1 MIYRTQ
7 VKIIADIL
15 SATREYEYD
24 EQGAGVTTIIRKAN
38 LSHTRLIKMLRD
50 LVSSGLLEQTTKGK
64 VSKYR
69 ISIKGEHFLRE
80 YHRFEEFAT
89 SFGLRL

>member
-15 SATREYEYD
+15 SATKEYEYG
-24 EQGAGVTTIIRKAN
+24 EKGAGVTMIIRKAN
-38 LSHTRLIKMLRD
+38 LSHTRLIKILRD
-50 LVSSGLLEQTTKGK
+50 LVSSGLLEITFEGK
-64 VSKYR
+64 ISKYR
-69 ISIKGEHFLRE
+69 ISVKGEHFLRE
-80 YHRFEEFAT
+80 YERFEGFAT